1 MRPIA
6 QAKNYKS
13 GKIQKVNLNTGEF
26 ETLYSECNGLPLN
39 GPNDIVF
46 DKKGNFWFTDLGKV
60 RERTMDRG
68 SVYWAKPDGSEIKE
82 VIHPI
87 MTPNGIG
94 LSPDEKFLYIAD
106 TEGGKLYS
114 FEILGDGE
122 VNKIQFPNSVYGG
135 QLLNQNR
142 GLFRFDSLA
151 IELNGNVCVGTL
163 YDGGITVIS
172 PSDGF
177 KEFYSISDPYITN
190 LCFGGLNNKTA
201 YITASYQGLLLKA
214 NWPRQGLS
222 CNFNI

>member
-1 MRPIA
+1 MCIRDRIGPDGFCYICNNGGFDWEVSSDQKKMRPIA

-151 IELNGNVCVGTL
+151 VELNGNCLL
-163 YDGGITVIS
+163 YTS
-172 PSDGF
+172 PS
-177 KEFYSISDPYITN
+177 
-190 LCFGGLNNKTA
+190 
-201 YITASYQGLLLKA
+201 
-214 NWPRQGLS
+214 PRD
-222 CNFNI
+222 

>member
-1 MRPIA
+1 
-6 QAKNYKS
+6 
-13 GKIQKVNLNTGEF
+13 
-26 ETLYSECNGLPLN
+26 
-39 GPNDIVF
+39 
-46 DKKGNFWFTDLGKV
+46 
-60 RERTMDRG
+60 MDRG

-151 IELNGNVCVGTL
+151 VELNGNICVGTL

-177 KEFYSISDPYITN
+177 KEFYSIKDPYITN
-190 LCFGGLNNKTA
+190 LCFGGLKNKTA
-201 YITASYQGLLLKA
+201 FITASYEGLLLKA